1 MSLSDGDVDP
11 LISSRVRAGIL
22 AFLSDAGAA
31 DFTELGAAL
40 DLANNTLSSHLQRL
54 EAAGY
59 IELRRGFLGRK
70 PRTRV
75 VLTQT
80 GRTAWGTHLD
90 RLGQGFSTGG
100 VKISVTKMAKQRR

>member
-40 DLANNTLSSHLQRL
+40 ELANNTLSSHLHRL
-54 EAAGY
+54 ETAGY
-59 IELRRGFLGRK
+59 VELRRGFLGRK

-75 VLTQT
+75 VLTSS
-80 GRTAWGTHLD
+80 GRSAWAAHIE
-90 RLGQGFSTGG
+90 RLGQVVNSLH
-100 VKISVTKMAKQRR
+100 